1 MTLLVGLKLTSFSQK
16 DTVIDSIP
24 NEKCFTIPVVKL
36 IMKDLLSGDSA
47 KAVLE
52 LTEKQLIKC
61 EEKTHYQDSI
71 MTIQNKKIENLG
83 GIIIDERTKYGILE
97 NHSKKLEKALGFEK
111 FKNKC
116 TLWVSG
122 GAVILVTV
130 VMSLIK

>member
-1 MTLLVGLKLTSFSQK
+1 MTSFSQK
-16 DTVIDSIP
+16 DMVTDSIP

-61 EEKTHYQDSI
+61 EEKSLYQDSI
-71 MTIQNKKIENLG
+71 IGNQVKKIENLD

-97 NHSKKLEKALGFEK
+97 DHSKKLEKALGFEK

-122 GAVILVTV
+122 GAVVLVTV
-130 VMSLIK
+130 IMSLIK